1 MICANNYALVKDCYK
16 IYNVNETGDLY
27 AVTDPTELAELNKN
41 AKYGLPWAENGLVMS
56 NWFEDASYLRLN
68 TLTIGYTIPKA
79 ITKKFAVQNLRVYAT
94 GGNLFCLTGYSGL
107 DPEVNTKYSSN
118 DYPKIGVDRGAYP
131 RARTFTFG
139 INVEF

>member
-1 MICANNYALVKDCYK
+1 MLYDQWKNPGDITNVPKQSINNSSYQSTRYL
-16 IYNVNETGDLY
+16 
-27 AVTDPTELAELNKN
+27 
-41 AKYGLPWAENGLVMS
+41 
-56 NWFEDASYLRLN
+56 EDASYLRLN
-68 TLTIGYTIPKA
+68 ALTIGYTIPKA